1 MEFTYD
7 GIVRCG
13 FGFYNPNHAAAFI
26 CAILPFVWLLFLPEK
41 TFKKLLGAGLSCAL
55 FAALALTYSRTGVLV
70 AFLEGA
76 AFALFCGRKYWKIF
90 LAAAGVLFL
99 AVALSGGWGRWSLD
113 ASAANRLEIWRAGI
127 SLFAANPFGVGLG
140 NSGEIASAFLLPAD
154 IDCRTLVNSHLT
166 LLCELGIFAGALWLL
181 FIFYAAANGFAFRKS
196 PLRLAALIALLG
208 LIASSSLSSVFD
220 FDVLFNPQKYEHF
233 TTLNIALQWMNVL
246 VFLVACIALC
256 WGNFSARRGIFSV
269 VLSLGLLLGLLLA
282 GRTFAPAPK
291 VQKSGG
297 VEVVGYFQDAPE
309 RLAIFCG
316 DFNLKSVLRILRKH
330 NLDKNCAV
338 AIRPFISE
346 KLPDINAEQIILFGN
361 CADYANTTKK
371 TCILINPPSHFS
383 PQNNNISQI
392 YLPKWNPK
400 SSRLKQQFPAWR
412 EL

>member
-26 CAILPFVWLLFLPEK
+26 CAILPFAWLLFLSGKPL
-41 TFKKLLGAGLSCAL
+41 KKVLGLGLSCAL
-55 FAALALTYSRTGVLV
+55 FAALALTYSRSGVLV

-76 AFALFCGRKYWKIF
+76 AFALLFGRRHWKIF
-90 LAAAGVLFL
+90 SAAAGALLL
-99 AVALSGGWGRWSLD
+99 AVILSGGLGRWSFD
-113 ASAANRLEIWRAGI
+113 SSAANRLAIWRAGL

-140 NSGEIASAFLLPAD
+140 NSGEIATAFLLPEG
-154 IDCRTLVNSHLT
+154 ISCRTLINSHLT

-181 FIFYAAANGFAFRKS
+181 FIFYAAANRFTSGKSTVRFTAF
-196 PLRLAALIALLG
+196 IAFLG

-233 TTLNIALQWMNVL
+233 TPLNVALQWAN
-246 VFLVACIALC
+246 FLA
-256 WGNFSARRGIFSV
+256 F
-269 VLSLGLLLGLLLA
+269 LLLGAILCFGNFTARRCIFSATLTFAILFGIFLA
-282 GRTFAPAPK
+282 GQTFAPAPK
-291 VQKSGG
+291 FQKSGG
-297 VEVVGYFQDAPE
+297 VEVVGYFRDTPE
-309 RLAIFCG
+309 KLAIFCG
-316 DFNLKSVLRILRKH
+316 DFNLKSVLRILKKH
-330 NLDKNCAV
+330 NLDKNCAI

-346 KLPDINAEQIILFGN
+346 SLPDTCAEQIILFGN

-392 YLPKWNPK
+392 YLPKWNLNP
-400 SSRLKQQFPAWR
+400 SSLKQQFPAWR